1 MLEHL
6 CRHLHTH
13 ADIHL
18 IIDKIK
24 AHLGALLSVPFRTGA
39 TRSGNKILARH
50 RLALVELQHE
60 GSVLLTA
67 NFFNRGIAAD
77 FNLVLQKLMDVFH
90 NHKVI
95 FRTQMAYLGV
105 QQMQVVFKCLHAN
118 FAVLGRK
125 IFAGSTMTAVQL
137 INIINQ
143 LDNLVLRQIFVQP
156 AAEFRRKIIFA
167 VRKSTGTAK
176 TAHNAAG
183 VTVNAVVDL
192 LGCQRTEALFNRIAG
207 LQHNNLQLRIL
218 QYELIGGKN
227 CGRTATDN
235 GNIIHKFS
243 SSSSPIK
250 KPQPQFLTAV
260 YQLIAVVP
268 FAYAGSLAPASR
280 C

>member
-1 MLEHL
+1 MLEYL
-6 CRHLHTH
+6 CRYLHAH

-18 IIDKIK
+18 IVDKIK
-24 AHLGALLSVPFRTGA
+24 AHLGALLCVPFRTGA
-39 TRSGNKILARH
+39 TGSSNKILAGNL
-50 RLALVELQHE
+50 LALIQLQHK

-67 NFFNRGIAAD
+67 NFFNRSIAAD
-77 FNLVLQKLMDVFH
+77 FNFILQKLMDVFH
-90 NHKVI
+90 NHQII
-95 FRTQMAYLGV
+95 FRTQMTYLGV
-105 QQMQVVFKCLHAN
+105 QQMQVVFQRLHAY

-125 IFAGSTMTAVQL
+125 IFTGSTMTAVQL

-176 TAHNAAG
+176 TAHNTAG
-183 VTVNAVVDL
+183 VTVNAVVNL
-192 LGCQRTEALFNRIAG
+192 LGCQRAETLFNRIAG

-218 QYELIGGKN
+218 QHKLIGGKN

-235 GNIIHKFS
+235 SYIIHKFS
-243 SSSSPIK
+243 SLLYPIK
-250 KPQPQFLTAV
+250 KPQPHFFTAV

-268 FAYAGSLAPASR
+268 AACAGSLAAASR
-280 C
+280 F